1 MPSLFHTLKLP
12 GGRTHRLMVC
22 YEGDKV
28 LDIKRVDVMEFQSV
42 PSMEPITHPDSA
54 LRQMVLQLIDER
66 KIAMAGLH
74 EDYMELV
81 EVLYEMDHGR
91 DARLDD
97 TGDPD
102 DSDTEDE

>member
-1 MPSLFHTLKLP
+1 MPSLFHTIKLA
-12 GGRTHRLMVC
+12 GGRVHRLMVC

-28 LDIKRVDVMEFQSV
+28 LDVKRVDVMEFQSV
-42 PSMEPITHPDSA
+42 PTMEPIVHPDNA
-54 LRQMVLQLIDER
+54 LRQMVLQLIEER
-66 KIAMAGLH
+66 KAAMATLH

-102 DSDTEDE
+102 DSDSEGE